1 MAGTVTGIGLNP
13 TPGGLQ
19 AAQMSSMGGYDTR
32 KNSILNNPSV
42 RTAFSINEKNEKNEK
57 HESGGFGN
65 YLKTGEHGVKFQDQ
79 SEGNEQSGNNG
90 LKVGKGVLK
99 NVESSKVVNS
109 ELLQAVESPLAMEAK
124 VSEWIFQCD
133 SIENKLNPSQSIH
146 SIHNLGL
153 AVISINDEGGD
164 VVSVRNEVEGNG
176 PESRSPRTKSPRDP
190 NYADKR
196 SSDKISSTKSS
207 TDKFYKDKSTKNC
220 AENERSSGL
229 KSSNKPYFKSEFKY
243 IENELTVEHE
253 LAQHSTGKK
262 RSKERS
268 RSKSKSR
275 SQKSDDKPLT
285 VKHVKLIGLKG
296 ENTLPL
302 L

>member
-1 MAGTVTGIGLNP
+1 M
-13 TPGGLQ
+13 
-19 AAQMSSMGGYDTR
+19 
-32 KNSILNNPSV
+32 
-42 RTAFSINEKNEKNEK
+42 
-57 HESGGFGN
+57 
-65 YLKTGEHGVKFQDQ
+65 
-79 SEGNEQSGNNG
+79 
-90 LKVGKGVLK
+90 KVGKGVLK

-133 SIENKLNPSQSIH
+133 SIENKLNPSESIH
-146 SIHNLGL
+146 SINNLGL
-153 AVISINDEGGD
+153 AVITINDEGGD

-253 LAQHSTGKK
+253 FAQHSTGKK

-285 VKHVKLIGLKG
+285 VKHVKLIGLTG